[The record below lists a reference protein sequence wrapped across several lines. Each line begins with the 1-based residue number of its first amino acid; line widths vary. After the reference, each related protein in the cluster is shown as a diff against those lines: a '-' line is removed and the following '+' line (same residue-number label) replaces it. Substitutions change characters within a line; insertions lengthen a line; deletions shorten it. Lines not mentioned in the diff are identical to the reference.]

1 MILTYEN
8 LGIDLGKISV
18 TDISD
23 AIKIYTSHLSLK
35 DLDKILFA
43 NPKISRSCLQ
53 NVLLRSS
60 SLLTI
65 ATLVQST
72 I

>member
-8 LGIDLGKISV
+8 LGTDLGKILV

-23 AIKIYTSHLSLK
+23 TIKKYISHLSFK
-35 DLDKILFA
+35 NLDKILSA
-43 NPKISRSCLQ
+43 NSSPKISRSCLQ
-53 NVLLRSS
+53 DVRLRSWVS
-60 SLLTI
+60 I
-65 ATLVQST
+65 H